1 MQEKVEIKVI
11 HWHKIDVDK
20 PDTWPEKGEVVI
32 LYTQKDN
39 GNFSC
44 IATGIEDKDW
54 YQDGYKLTNG
64 QLWHYALDPPS
75 ELTQQD

>member
-20 PDTWPEKGEVVI
+20 PDTWPEKDKVVI
-32 LYTQKDN
+32 LYTLNSDN
-39 GNFSC
+39 ELKCCTTSF
-44 IATGIEDKDW
+44 
-54 YQDGYKLTNG
+54 DGTSWFNTLYTLFNG
-64 QLWHYALDPPS
+64 QLWHYALYPPS